1 MRSKQTVA
9 PLRSSDGLDRDL
21 ILQPRDRLDVP
32 GSFALAHLEAAREKR
47 QREVEHDE
55 HPAHHDVDLE
65 DGGRN
70 TDAPEGASARVVD
83 DRSRSDELLDGED
96 AHKAGVLGQ
105 RDELTYGCR

>member
-1 MRSKQTVA
+1 MRSRQTVA
-9 PLRSSDGLDRDL
+9 LVRSSDGLDRDL
-21 ILQPRDRLDVP
+21 ILQTGNRFDL
-32 GSFALAHLEAAREKR
+32 SNSLAFAHLEAAREKR

-70 TDAPEGASARVVD
+70 TDAPEGASARVVY

-96 AHKAGVLGQ
+96 AHKARVLGQ
-105 RDELTYGCR
+105 RDEL